1 MMYISIIFL
10 HSPVTMLCKRT
21 GDALGSRIEVT
32 SVELHLFELRTLGE
46 TVSNVM
52 QSLVMLTAEVST

>member
-10 HSPVTMLCKRT
+10 HSPVTMMLCKRT

-46 TVSNVM
+46 M
-52 QSLVMLTAEVST
+52 VMLTAEVST